1 VGLRRSKLL
10 SIRPVRVVTGATV
23 FVVGILAGAS
33 IAMWVMPPGCGAALR
48 RGPIPQLD
56 RIMANAF
63 SDRASATA
71 ALQAY
76 QILID
81 RAANHQTIQYRELGE
96 RMHYG
101 ASDFLSA
108 PLGKVMRWCAR
119 QGLPSL
125 TALVITE
132 EATLPS
138 QAESSSERNHV
149 FVFDWDSVFPPTLD
163 ELAP

>member
-1 VGLRRSKLL
+1 
-10 SIRPVRVVTGATV
+10 
-23 FVVGILAGAS
+23 
-33 IAMWVMPPGCGAALR
+33 
-48 RGPIPQLD
+48 
-56 RIMANAF
+56 MAKTFRDPAP
-63 SDRASATA
+63 ATA

-101 ASDFLSA
+101 TSDFLSA
-108 PLGKVMRWCAR
+108 PLGKVMRWCGR

-132 EATLPS
+132 EATLPA
-138 QAESSSERNHV
+138 QAGSSSERQHV
-149 FVFDWDSVFPPTLD
+149 FSFNWHSVFPPTLD
-163 ELAP
+163 ELAA